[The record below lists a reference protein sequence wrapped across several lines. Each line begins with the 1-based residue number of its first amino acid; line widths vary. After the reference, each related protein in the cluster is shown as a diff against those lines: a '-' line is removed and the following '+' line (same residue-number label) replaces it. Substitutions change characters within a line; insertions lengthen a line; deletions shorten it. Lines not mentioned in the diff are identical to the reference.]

1 MKQIYGTITMCV
13 ISTGELLPMELPFT
27 LETDLERQI
36 ASDPEWQTGVVW
48 GTPRYGHM
56 EGQIQYHIA
65 DVLRNIDQQ
74 CPPPDE
80 RTLLRLIALVHDT
93 FKYRV
98 DETRPKIG
106 TNHHAYIARKFAE
119 RYIHDEKILDLIELH
134 DEAYN
139 SWRLGAYKGKWQH
152 AEERIN
158 TLLHKLGPMVPLYV
172 RFFHADSKTESKDQR
187 PVQWFEQI
195 LQARGFGPLPN
206 C

>member
-1 MKQIYGTITMCV
+1 MGDV
-13 ISTGELLPMELPFT
+13 VAMELPFT
-27 LETDLERQI
+27 LETELERQI
-36 ASDPEWQTGVVW
+36 AADPAWQTGVVW
-48 GTPRYGHM
+48 GKPRYGHM

-65 DVLRNIDQQ
+65 DVLKNIDQQ
-74 CPPPDE
+74 CPPPQE
-80 RTLLRLIALVHDT
+80 RTILRLIALVHDT

-98 DETRPKIG
+98 DESRPKMG

-119 RYIHDEKILDLIELH
+119 HYIHDESILNLIELH

-152 AEERIN
+152 AEERVN
-158 TLLHKLGPMVPLYV
+158 HLLRRLGPSLPLYV

-187 PVQWFEQI
+187 PVHWFEQI
-195 LQARGFGPLPN
+195 LQERGFGPLPG

>member
-1 MKQIYGTITMCV
+1 
-13 ISTGELLPMELPFT
+13 MELPFT
-27 LETDLERQI
+27 LETALERQI
-36 ASDPEWQTGVVW
+36 AADPEWQTGVVW
-48 GTPRYGHM
+48 GKPRYGHM

-65 DVLRNIDQQ
+65 DVLNNIDQQ
-74 CPPPDE
+74 CPPPNE

-119 RYIHDEKILDLIELH
+119 RYIHDEQILDLIELH

-139 SWRLGAYKGKWQH
+139 SWRLGAYKGKWHH
-152 AEERIN
+152 AEERIDN
-158 TLLHKLGPMVPLYV
+158 LLHKLGTSLPLYV

-195 LQARGFGPLPN
+195 LQAHGFGQMPT